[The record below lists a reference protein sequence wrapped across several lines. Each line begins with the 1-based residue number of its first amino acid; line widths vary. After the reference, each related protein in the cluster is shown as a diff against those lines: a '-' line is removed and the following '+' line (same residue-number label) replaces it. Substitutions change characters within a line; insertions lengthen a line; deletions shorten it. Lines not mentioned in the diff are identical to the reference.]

1 MAMTRMID
9 KLTDAGGTIDRLYTV
24 GLVIECVMVREEA
37 LDVARCNEVYFAA
50 VVMSL
55 VDSGYLA
62 DARPARDANGDLI
75 GWIGDMRLTMEGA
88 RYLDENSR
96 MGEVRRFLG
105 RAFEGVLVAA
115 VEATIATGF

>member
-1 MAMTRMID
+1 MSHDDFDVIAYKILAYAYKCLKGGVQPSWD
-9 KLTDAGGTIDRLYTV
+9 K
-24 GLVIECVMVREEA
+24 A

-62 DARPARDANGDLI
+62 DTRPARDANGDLI